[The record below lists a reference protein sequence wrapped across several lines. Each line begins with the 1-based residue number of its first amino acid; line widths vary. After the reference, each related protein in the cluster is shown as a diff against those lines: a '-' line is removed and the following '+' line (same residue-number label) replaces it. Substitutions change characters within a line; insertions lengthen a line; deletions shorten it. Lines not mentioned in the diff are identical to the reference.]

1 MSAPPRNERARRRVP
16 AGSGRAFRLRGR
28 KYHTARVAANNSS
41 GSRYF
46 PLGPWRMPHRYSTG
60 EAFSPVLEYPIAAGL
75 WRNWPLRHGRPER

>member
-1 MSAPPRNERARRRVP
+1 MSAPPQNERARRRAP

-46 PLGPWRMPHRYSTG
+46 PLGPWHMPHRYSIG
-60 EAFSPVLEYPIAAGL
+60 DAFRPVLEYLVAAGL
-75 WRNWPLRHGRPER
+75 WRHESLHHRMPA